1 MARSKVAIE
10 PMRPLLDPTT
20 LEELTWRLERIR
32 LPEATT
38 RWDLGVPG
46 EWLGQLLSGW
56 RGHDLVDQQERL
68 GRLEHRCAVVD
79 GQRVHFIHVQGVGP
93 DPVPLV
99 LTHGWPST
107 FWEFLSLVP
116 LLTDPGQHGGDPA
129 DTFSVVV
136 PSLPG
141 FGFSAPPPSGGLTA
155 AEVADLWHA
164 VMVDGLGYDR
174 YFAHGGDLGAGVTA
188 WLARRHPGSVAAIH
202 LATPALPAPPRPWT
216 PAEEAHVEHVSAWT
230 SEEGGYAHQQATRPA
245 TLAVGLL
252 DSPAG
257 LAAWLGEK
265 VTAWSSTDH
274 EGRPSFPCQLLL
286 DTLTIYWCTATV
298 GTSFLPYWR
307 YRHSPDAALPPEKPP
322 SVPTAISVF
331 GGEVVPFPK
340 PPRELA
346 ERYFQLVAWSV
357 HDRGGH
363 FPAVAEPQLLA
374 QDLREAFRVYRHT

>member
-1 MARSKVAIE
+1 DRG
-10 PMRPLLDPTT
+10 
-20 LEELTWRLERIR
+20 R
-32 LPEATT
+32 LPEAAAG
-38 RWDLGVPG
+38 WDLGVGG
-46 EWLGQLLSGW
+46 EWLGKLLSDW
-56 RGHDLVDQQERL
+56 RDHDIVDQQARHGL
-68 GRLEHRCAVVD
+68 LEHRSADVD
-79 GQRVHFIHVQGVGP
+79 GQRVHFVHVQGVGP
-93 DPVPLV
+93 EPAPLV

-107 FWEFLSLVP
+107 CFEFLSLVP
-116 LLTDPGQHGGDPA
+116 LLTDPGRHGGDPA
-129 DTFSVVV
+129 DAFSVVV

-141 FGFSAPPPSGGLTA
+141 FGFSSPPPTGGLTA

-164 VMVDGLGYDR
+164 LMADGLGCDR

-188 WLARRHPGSVAAIH
+188 WLARRHPDSLAAIH
-202 LATPALPAPPRPWT
+202 LATPALPAPPRPWSK
-216 PAEEAHVEHVSAWT
+216 AEEAHFEHVTTWT
-230 SEEGGYAHQQATRPA
+230 AEEGGYAHQQSTKPA

-265 VTAWSSTDH
+265 VAAWSSTDH
-274 EGRPSFPCQLLL
+274 KGQPSFPRLLLL

-307 YRHSPDAALPPEKPP
+307 YRHSPDAALPPGQPAA
-322 SVPTAISVF
+322 VPTAVSVF
-331 GGEVVPFPK
+331 GGEAVPFPK

-374 QDLREAFRVYRHT
+374 NDLREAFRAYRRT